1 MIIKCINCDKKFN
14 VNSELIPDQ
23 GRTIQCGSCNHI
35 WFFHKKD
42 QLILDNPII
51 KKDLVV
57 KKVKESSK
65 VQEKDKKKRIIE
77 PKKNYK
83 GTEIIEYKSKSSFS
97 LSNFLSYILVFII
110 SFIAIIIVLDTFKT
124 PLYNIF
130 PKLEFL
136 LFSLFETLKDIKLF
150 VKDLI

>member
-35 WFFHKKD
+35 WFFQKKD
-42 QLILDNPII
+42 QLILDNPVI
-51 KKDLVV
+51 KKD
-57 KKVKESSK
+57 KESSK
-65 VQEKDKKKRIIE
+65 IQKKDKKKRIIE
-77 PKKNYK
+77 PKTNNK